1 MREGGRSVAFI
12 LTGSAR
18 ASYWPGRSLQRSSL
32 PGGCS
37 GGTLALLLG
46 FAAGAVLA
54 SLANTVLPQAFDR
67 ADPYVALATV
77 AGFLVAYVLSNSK
90 GPRKNYCT
98 VWRLQTVAIR
108 RRRDRR
114 YHQ

>member
-12 LTGSAR
+12 LTGSAW

-54 SLANTVLPQAFDR
+54 SLANTLLPQAFGHGG
-67 ADPYVALATV
+67 PYVAFATV
-77 AGFLVAYVLSNSK
+77 SGFLVAYVLSN
-90 GPRKNYCT
+90 
-98 VWRLQTVAIR
+98 A
-108 RRRDRR
+108 
-114 YHQ
+114 